1 MNGVPQKFKN
11 WYKPSFG
18 TLRTNGINR
27 IFDLAVCKERQISC
41 LPNQR
46 CDIRGVLLRCPDRHL
61 LKSTMRPGI
70 LFLLV
75 SLAALAGCAEVQF
88 HEKERL
94 NDRIMSFDDDAAGAE
109 MRQHMVTP
117 REGAIG
123 GFSSV
128 GAGGC
133 SCK

>member
-1 MNGVPQKFKN
+1 MRM
-11 WYKPSFG
+11 G
-18 TLRTNGINR
+18 T
-27 IFDLAVCKERQISC
+27 
-41 LPNQR
+41 
-46 CDIRGVLLRCPDRHL
+46 
-61 LKSTMRPGI
+61 
-70 LFLLV
+70 LFLLA
-75 SLAALAGCAEVQF
+75 SLVALEGCAEVQF

-109 MRQHMVTP
+109 MRQHMITP
-117 REGAIG
+117 REAAIG